1 MERLQDMFF
10 LLVLRLKTGVSGTI
24 SFRPSLGTAI
34 CKRTLPWT
42 CHDISLY
49 FSVLSTAD
57 APMTA
62 SQRMVLGQIDGFCNG
77 LVKVSRMHTI
87 MSIQKKSW
95 IDWNLTRINRTFL
108 GQINRTFSRCWVKSL
123 WPHVVTEPWNH
134 PPMANLFRFMWVKLA
149 AICTKP
155 QENRNVY
162 KRYT

>member
-95 IDWNLTRINRTFL
+95 DRLESYKN
-108 GQINRTFSRCWVKSL
+108 
-123 WPHVVTEPWNH
+123 
-134 PPMANLFRFMWVKLA
+134 
-149 AICTKP
+149 KP
-155 QENRNVY
+155 YVFGA
-162 KRYT
+162 K

>member
-87 MSIQKKSW
+87 MSIQKNPG

-108 GQINRTFSRCWVKSL
+108 GQNKSYVLAVLSKITVTSRRDRTLESSPQ
-123 WPHVVTEPWNH
+123 WP
-134 PPMANLFRFMWVKLA
+134 
-149 AICTKP
+149 IYSGSCG
-155 QENRNVY
+155 
-162 KRYT
+162 